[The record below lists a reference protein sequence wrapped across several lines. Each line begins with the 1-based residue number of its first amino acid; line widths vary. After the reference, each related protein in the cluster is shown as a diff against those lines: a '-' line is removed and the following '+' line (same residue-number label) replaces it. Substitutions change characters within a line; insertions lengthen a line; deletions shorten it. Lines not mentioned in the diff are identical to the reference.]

1 MYAYL
6 DRPVADLAAAERLLL
21 DGVRCWALSRTLGGD
36 PAAALGRRMP
46 ILDEAGAL
54 RPLDRLM
61 AAIDR
66 DGSDAIE
73 IQRPCFDSVEEVE
86 AVLLAVADLARDH
99 RLDEAA
105 AALALLVRPATAD
118 TVAPLLAEFHR
129 RAAPALARTAAR

>member
-6 DRPVADLAAAERLLL
+6 DRSVADLAAADRLLL

-36 PAAALGRRMP
+36 PAAALARRMP
-46 ILDEAGAL
+46 ILEEAGAL

-86 AVLLAVADLARDH
+86 AVLLAVADLARDG
-99 RLDEAA
+99 RADDAA
-105 AALALLVRPATAD
+105 AALSLLVRASTAD
-118 TVAPLLAEFHR
+118 TVAPLMGEFHR
-129 RAAPALARTAAR
+129 RAAPALARVSR

>member
-6 DRPVADLAAAERLLL
+6 DRSVADLAAADRLLL

-36 PAAALGRRMP
+36 PAAALARRMP
-46 ILDEAGAL
+46 ILEEAGAL

-61 AAIDR
+61 TAIDR

-86 AVLLAVADLARDH
+86 AVLLAVADLARGGRAD
-99 RLDEAA
+99 DAA
-105 AALALLVRPATAD
+105 AALSLLVRESTAD
-118 TVAPLLAEFHR
+118 TVAPLMAEFHR
-129 RAAPALARTAAR
+129 RAAPALARVSR

>member
-6 DRPVADLAAAERLLL
+6 DRPLADLAADDRLLL
-21 DGVRCWALSRTLGGD
+21 DAVRCWALSRTLGGD
-36 PAAALGRRMP
+36 PAAALSRRMP

-86 AVLLAVADLARDH
+86 AVLLAVADLARDR

-118 TVAPLLAEFHR
+118 LVAPLLAEFHR